1 MDHRNNRKQQEFS
14 PWGTGSPVLGER
26 EKGKHMTIKR
36 TPFRRLAAGLGALAL
51 TAMSMVAFASSASA
65 AQPDD
70 GVPPGNAPA
79 DSTGTLSIHKRAGST
94 TTNPNNGT
102 VQSVDRPPLA
112 GAAFTIC
119 KVDGIDLTT
128 AAGWVAAQGKTP
140 SNSTCQTGT
149 TASATTGATGDISFP
164 DLPIGLYLVKETA
177 SPAGVTPAADF
188 LVSIP
193 YPSKSGTA
201 PNVTT
206 TWLWNVHTYPKN
218 IIEPGGS
225 KTVADPDAHGL
236 GSIVP
241 WEITTR
247 KLGSFGGG
255 APLTSYKLIDVL
267 VNQLQYQATTS
278 LEYTLPGGT
287 AQPVNASYYTIT
299 PAAPAA
305 TAGGSVTVEFT
316 APGVTWINTL
326 QAGTFFT
333 WKLTTKVVGVG
344 ALENKS
350 YENTGG
356 DDVLTGT
363 AQTNWGEAKLLK
375 HEANNEGKTLAGAK
389 FKVYD
394 LPTAA
399 TVCPAD
405 KAALGT
411 ELTVLTNSPNVGD
424 TATEFTSDASGVVLI
439 PGLYVGK
446 DNPSNPATRIYCVV
460 ETVAPAGYVLV
471 DTPIQIVVSPGA
483 VAQGQWSAKVPNPV
497 SPGPELP
504 LTGAEG
510 TMLFTLAGLAIV
522 AIAGGGFL
530 VRRARMTH

>member
-1 MDHRNNRKQQEFS
+1 MNQPNIHNSTFRDPGNRD
-14 PWGTGSPVLGER
+14 GER
-26 EKGKHMTIKR
+26 ETGNQMTTKR
-36 TPFRRLAAGLGALAL
+36 TPFRRLAAGAGALAL
-51 TAMSMVAFASSASA
+51 TAMSMVAFAGSASA
-65 AQPDD
+65 AQPND
-70 GVPPGNAPA
+70 GVAPGNAPA
-79 DSTGTLSIHKRAGST
+79 GSTGTLHIHKRAGT
-94 TTNPNNGT
+94 TTSNPNNGT
-102 VQSVDRPPLA
+102 EQTVDRPPLA
-112 GAAFTIC
+112 GAKFEIC

-128 AAGWVAAQGKTP
+128 AAGWVAAQSKTP
-140 SNSTCQTGT
+140 ANSTCAAGT
-149 TASATTGATGDISFP
+149 TESDTTGASGSISF
-164 DLPIGLYLVKETA
+164 DELAIGLYLVKETEA
-177 SPAGVTPAADF
+177 PAGATAAPDF

-193 YPSKSGTA
+193 YPSKSGTS
-201 PNVTT
+201 PNETT

-218 IIEPGGS
+218 VIEPGSS
-225 KTVADPDAHGL
+225 KTVADPGTHGL

-241 WEITTR
+241 WEIKTR
-247 KLGSFGGG
+247 ALGSFGSGSFS
-255 APLTSYKLIDVL
+255 SYKIIDQL
-267 VNQLQYQATTS
+267 VSQLQYEATTS
-278 LEYTLPGGT
+278 LKYTLPGGS
-287 AQPVNASYYTIT
+287 AEDVDESYYTIT
-299 PAAPAA
+299 PVAPA
-305 TAGGSVTVEFT
+305 TTPGGTVTVEFT
-316 APGVTWINTL
+316 PAGLTWINGL

-333 WKLTTKVVGVG
+333 WNLTTKVVGVG
-344 ALENKS
+344 PLDNKA

-356 DDVLTGT
+356 DDAEIGT
-363 AQTNWGEAKLLK
+363 ARTNWGEAKLLK
-375 HEANNEGKTLAGAK
+375 HETNNEGKTLAGAK

-394 LPTAA
+394 LPTGA
-399 TVCPAD
+399 TQCPAN
-405 KAALGT
+405 KADLGT